1 MRLPSAIRPLSRGV
15 ITVVAGVLLAAL
27 WFFLS
32 LAGIPDTTNLAPWSA
47 VGTEYMVAAD
57 HPLASQ
63 AGARILAQGGNA
75 ADAAVAVSFALGVV
89 RPYSTGLGGGGFLM
103 IKNPDEKPIVVDF
116 RERAPQACTPEKYLD
131 ESGQPVPSRTVHGEW
146 AVGVPGTLKGMAYVL
161 DRFGAMSLA
170 EVIQPALELAENGF
184 PVDEHTH
191 GVINDLADFMRNRPE
206 RQAKYRDL
214 YETFLRDGQPYEV
227 GDTLKRSSLAAT
239 LRLIATHG
247 PDVLY
252 AEDGI
257 LHRALVG
264 YMEKNNGPLTSRD
277 LADYK
282 ITIREPIAGQ
292 FMGYET
298 WTMPPPSSGGAV
310 ITEVLNSVEIFGL
323 PEDDKPSWSHY
334 LVESFKH
341 AFADRAQ
348 GLGDWDFDQDGEIHR
363 TVARMTDTATA
374 RMIVDDIDPD
384 ETHTSD
390 HYGTGKLAEDHG
402 TSHYCVIDP
411 AGRAVACTE
420 TINFEF
426 GSFVMIPGTGI
437 VLNDQLDDF
446 SIASGVA
453 NLYGLVQSD
462 LNLIA
467 PGKRPLSSMSPTII
481 TRDGAPVMI
490 AGGSGGPRIITG
502 ALHVILNTL
511 YFGMRPDEAVAAP
524 RFHHQWSPDI
534 VRVEDELNCLSVQ
547 GFVTRGH
554 RVSQYPSH
562 PGIIQTIHITNGFLF
577 GASDP
582 RKGGKPA
589 GHISPEILPRWEC
602 SA

>member
-1 MRLPSAIRPLSRGV
+1 MEYSTSARLSARSI
-15 ITVVAGVLLAAL
+15 INA
-27 WFFLS
+27 
-32 LAGIPDTTNLAPWSA
+32 LAGLLIAVSWFSLSTAATPDTTNLTPWSA
-47 VGTEYMVAAD
+47 VGMEYMVAAD

-103 IKNPDEKPIVVDF
+103 IKNPGEKPIVVDF
-116 RERAPQACTPEKYLD
+116 RERAPQECTPDKYLD
-131 ESGQPVPSRTVHGEW
+131 ESGQPIPGKTVRGEW
-146 AVGVPGTLKGMAYVL
+146 AAGVPGTLKGMAYVL
-161 DRFGAMSLA
+161 DRFGTKTLA

-191 GVINDLADFMRNRPE
+191 AVIADLADIMRDTPE
-206 RQAKYRDL
+206 YQTKYKDL
-214 YETFLRDGQPYEV
+214 YQTFLRDGQPYEV
-227 GDTLKRSSLAAT
+227 GDTLKRPSLAAT
-239 LRLIATHG
+239 LRLIASHG

-264 YMEKNNGPLTSRD
+264 YMDKNGGPLTSRD
-277 LADYK
+277 LADYVV
-282 ITIREPIAGQ
+282 TIREPLAGR
-292 FMGYET
+292 FMDYDT

-310 ITEVLNSVEIFGL
+310 ITEVLNSVERFGL
-323 PEDDKPSWSHY
+323 RKDDQPLWSHY

-348 GLGDWDFDQDGEIHR
+348 GLGDWDFDRDGEIHR

-384 ETHTSD
+384 EAQTAD
-390 HYGTGKLAEDHG
+390 HYGTGKLADDRG
-402 TSHYCVIDP
+402 TSHYCVVD
-411 AGRAVACTE
+411 ADGRAVACTE

-426 GSFVMIPGTGI
+426 GSFVIIPGTGI
-437 VLNDQLDDF
+437 ILNDQLDDF

-467 PGKRPLSSMSPTII
+467 PGKRPLSSMAPTII
-481 TRDGAPVMI
+481 TRDDKPVLL

-502 ALHVILNTL
+502 TLHVILNTL
-511 YFGMRPDEAVAAP
+511 YFGMRADEAVAAP

-534 VRVEDELNCLSVQ
+534 VRVEDELNCLTVK

-554 RVSQYPSH
+554 QVSQYPSH
-562 PGIIQTIHITNGFLF
+562 PGHIQTIHITNGFLF

-582 RKGGKPA
+582 RKGGKPV
-589 GHISPEILPRWEC
+589 GR
-602 SA
+602 